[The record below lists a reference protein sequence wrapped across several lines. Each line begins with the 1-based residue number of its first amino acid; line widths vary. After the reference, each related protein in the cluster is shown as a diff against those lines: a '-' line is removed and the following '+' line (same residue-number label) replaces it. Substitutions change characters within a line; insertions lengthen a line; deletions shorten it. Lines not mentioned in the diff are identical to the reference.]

1 MCLIAFN
8 WNNHPEYKMV
18 LVANRDEFFERPSAP
33 LQLWDSGIYAGKD
46 LRAGGTWM
54 GIHPNGRFAT
64 LTNFRDLKNPKKDP
78 KTRGNLVKDY
88 LEGTLGPEEYL
99 TLIQKERDEYEGFNL
114 IVGNPEKLYYLSN
127 YAAGIQEVEPGLHG
141 VSNAL
146 LNTPWEKVKM
156 AKSGLLEKINH
167 AEFDFSDLIPILH
180 SQQTEPDHLLP
191 DTGLSVQEERQLS
204 AQFINVGDYY
214 GTINSTVILWKH
226 SGEVEMM
233 ERTFHQV
240 EKRFTDSKVDFLVE
254 TLNGNEQKRQVVN

>member
-33 LQLWDSGIYAGKD
+33 LQLWDSGFYAGKD

-64 LTNFRDLKNPKKDP
+64 LTNFRDLKNPRKDP
-78 KTRGNLVKDY
+78 TTRGNLVKDF
-88 LEGTLGPEEYL
+88 LEGTLDPKEYL
-99 TLIQKERDEYEGFNL
+99 TMIQKEKDEYEGFNL
-114 IVGNPEKLYYLSN
+114 VIGNHEKLYYLSN
-127 YAAGIQEVEPGLHG
+127 YADGIQEVEPGLHG
-141 VSNAL
+141 LSNAF
-146 LNTPWEKVKM
+146 LNTPWEKVKI
-156 AKSGLLEKINH
+156 AKSGLLEKIEAQELDLEN
-167 AEFDFSDLIPILH
+167 LIPTLH
-180 SQQTEPDHLLP
+180 SRQMEPDHLLP
-191 DTGLSVQEERQLS
+191 DTGLSVREEKQLS

-226 SGEVEMM
+226 TGEVEMM

-240 EKRFTDSKVDFLVE
+240 EKRFADSKVIFRI
-254 TLNGNEQKRQVVN
+254 QS

>member
-1 MCLIAFN
+1 
-8 WNNHPEYKMV
+8 MV

-64 LTNFRDLKNPKKDP
+64 LTNFRDLKNPKKNP

-88 LEGTLGPEEYL
+88 LEGTLEPEEYL
-99 TLIQKERDEYEGFNL
+99 ALIEKERDEYEGFNL
-114 IVGNPEKLYYLSN
+114 IVGNPQKLFYLSN
-127 YAAGIQEVEPGLHG
+127 YATGIQEVQPGLHG
-141 VSNAL
+141 LSNAL

-156 AKSGLLEKINH
+156 AKSDLLERIENR
-167 AEFDFSDLIPILH
+167 ELDFENLIPTLH
-180 SQQTEPDHLLP
+180 SRQMESEHLLP
-191 DTGLSVQEERQLS
+191 DTGLTVEEEKQLS
-204 AQFINVGDYY
+204 AQFINVGNYY

-233 ERTFHQV
+233 ERTFHQM
-240 EKRFTDSKVDFLVE
+240 EKTFTDSKVDFLVQS
-254 TLNGNEQKRQVVN
+254 LNGNEQKIQAVN